1 MALRRSGLAAS
12 AAILLVGAGCGSAP
26 TRIVEVDRGDVGTL
40 RVVVAPM
47 NLPIQLAPDLED
59 AVEPVTQEL
68 IGYLQ
73 ARGARVSV
81 VYGPDAWELWRSSA
95 EALQKGREEEPDL
108 AAVASVFSRALGTES
123 RFDLLVLPSLVFRDA
138 QVTGRYAQWDGVR
151 RRVRFRIRSGAPL
164 ARAPSIADPVASSD
178 RSGAIPVAP
187 DYRGQITGLSLH
199 ALVFTPD
206 GRGVFQGFG
215 GLDLVHD
222 TVQRRE
228 GSVDG
233 SFLRLHP
240 KLLENPEH
248 VREGIALALDP
259 YLVESRSR

>member
-1 MALRRSGLAAS
+1 MALRRSGLAAA
-12 AAILLVGAGCGSAP
+12 AAILFVGTGCHGSQA
-26 TRIVEVDRGDVGTL
+26 RMVEVDRGGPGTL

-73 ARGARVSV
+73 AHGARVSV
-81 VYGPDAWELWRSSA
+81 VFGPDAWSLWRESA
-95 EALQKGREEEPDL
+95 EAIQKGGEAAPEA
-108 AAVASVFSRALGTES
+108 AAVASVFARELANES
-123 RFDLLVLPSLVFRDA
+123 AFDLLVLPSLVFRDA
-138 QVTGRYAQWDGVR
+138 AVTGRYARWDGVR
-151 RRVRFRIRSGAPL
+151 RRVRFRIRSGVPLGREAPI
-164 ARAPSIADPVASSD
+164 SDPVASSD
-178 RSGAIPVAP
+178 RSGAVSVPP
-187 DYRGQITGLSLH
+187 EYRGQITGLSLH
-199 ALVFTPD
+199 ALVFTPE

-233 SFLRLHP
+233 SFLRLNA
-240 KLLENPEH
+240 KLLDNPEH